1 MEKYK
6 TLIKNQSS
14 ETIQIRTPANYVYN
28 NVPIDPGSSLTLR
41 YDDPKFYMAPYE
53 RITYRK
59 KGKVDLQ
66 PRSKWKQPDLQFP
79 STTFLNSGGAQTE
92 VVQIEANN
100 SLILPRG
107 IPITVHTPPQSYYS
121 EFSHVEIGDPIEKVI
136 PDISRRGLLKIE
148 KRQNFIRKKRDKKE
162 MEKLKKLREAIY
174 IRAGQM

>member
-1 MEKYK
+1 MEQYK
-6 TLIKNQSS
+6 TLVRNQSNES
-14 ETIQIRTPANYVYN
+14 IQIRTPSNYVYHN
-28 NVPIDPGSSLTLR
+28 IPIDPGASITLR
-41 YDDPKFYMAPYE
+41 YDDPKFYMAAYE
-53 RITYRK
+53 RVTYRK

-66 PRSKWKQPDLQFP
+66 PRSKWKQPDLPFP

-92 VVQIEANN
+92 VIQIEANN

-121 EFSHVEIGDPIEKVI
+121 EFSYVEIGDPIEKVV
-136 PDISRRGLLKIE
+136 PDIARRGLLKLE
-148 KRQNFIRKKRDKKE
+148 KKPNFIRKIRDKKG